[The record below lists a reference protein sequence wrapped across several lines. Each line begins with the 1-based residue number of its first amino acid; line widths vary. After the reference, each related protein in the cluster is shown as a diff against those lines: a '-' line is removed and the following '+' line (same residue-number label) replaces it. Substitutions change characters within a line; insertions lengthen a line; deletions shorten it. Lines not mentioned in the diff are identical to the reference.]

1 MMEVLV
7 DYKILLADDSV
18 TVQKIIT
25 LTFSDEGVE
34 VITVNSGDEAI
45 NRLHH
50 LRPALIMADVS
61 IPGKDGY
68 EICEFA
74 KNHPEMKK
82 TPVILL
88 VPPFEPFDADRARRI
103 GADHYITKP
112 FQHIPTLIST
122 VMGMIEPGRKAAS
135 AGAHEGSR
143 ELASNETSKRDQE
156 RGEIVVMSS
165 WNRGG
170 RSNYSGREDL
180 DSILELDEVLF
191 DAWRKDS
198 DTTGSDPDAET
209 ENVDGA
215 GASKNSSISLSQ
227 EAIDEIVERLVAR
240 LSDEI
245 VDRVVARLTSE
256 LSEKL
261 TRELVPPMVEGFA
274 ETIKQQQAADKK
286 SYREAD
292 SLLELDEF

>member
-1 MMEVLV
+1 V

-18 TVQKIIT
+18 TVQKIIS

-34 VITVNSGDEAI
+34 VLTVSSGDEAI
-45 NRLHH
+45 NQLQHM
-50 LRPALIMADVS
+50 RPALVMADVS

-68 EICEFA
+68 QICEFV

-88 VPPFEPFDADRARRI
+88 VPPFEPFDAERARSI
-103 GADHYITKP
+103 GADQFITKP

-122 VMGMIEPGRKAAS
+122 VMGMIEPEKQVVH
-135 AGAHEGSR
+135 AGAHESHGEITAHETPKR
-143 ELASNETSKRDQE
+143 EQE
-156 RGEIVVMSS
+156 RGEVVVMSS

-170 RSNYSGREDL
+170 KSNYSGREDL

-191 DAWRKDS
+191 DGWRKGS
-198 DTTGSDPDAET
+198 DTSGSDLDRGT
-209 ENVDGA
+209 DSTDGA
-215 GASKNSSISLSQ
+215 GTSQKLSPSLSQ
-227 EAIDEIVERLVAR
+227 EVI
-240 LSDEI
+240 DEI
-245 VDRVVARLTSE
+245 VDRVVTRQTDEIVDRVVTRLTSE

-261 TRELVPPMVEGFA
+261 TNELLPRLVEEVA
-274 ETIKQQQAADKK
+274 ETIKQQLAANKK

>member
-1 MMEVLV
+1 M
-7 DYKILLADDSV
+7 DYKILLADGSV

-34 VITVNSGDEAI
+34 VFTVNSGDEAI
-45 NRLHH
+45 SRLQQM
-50 LRPALIMADVS
+50 RPALIMADVS

-68 EICEFA
+68 QICEFV

-88 VPPFEPFDADRARRI
+88 VPPFESFDADRARKI
-103 GADHYITKP
+103 GADHHITKP

-122 VMGMIEPGRKAAS
+122 VMGMIEPGKKAAH
-135 AGAHEGSR
+135 AGAHESQR
-143 ELASNETSKRDQE
+143 EITSNETSRRDQE

-165 WNRGG
+165 WTRGG

-191 DAWRKDS
+191 DVWRKGP
-198 DTTGSDPDAET
+198 DTSGSDPDPAT
-209 ENVDGA
+209 ENADGA
-215 GASKNSSISLSQ
+215 GTSKNTSISLSQ
-227 EAIDEIVERLVAR
+227 EAIDEIVDRLVAR
-240 LSDEI
+240 LTDEI